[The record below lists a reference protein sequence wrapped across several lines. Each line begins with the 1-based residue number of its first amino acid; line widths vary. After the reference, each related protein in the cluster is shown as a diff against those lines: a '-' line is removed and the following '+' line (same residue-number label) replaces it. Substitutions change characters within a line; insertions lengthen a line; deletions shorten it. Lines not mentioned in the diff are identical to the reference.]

1 MRWFSGNTT
10 DTTAA
15 GAMRQGLAQLRQ
27 LHPQMLAILL
37 YERDQLQAQIAEMGG
52 GLEQGQIE
60 PSAPSN
66 QEVFFADWFEE

>member
-1 MRWFSGNTT
+1 MRLFTGNKT

-37 YERDQLQAQIAEMGG
+37 YERDQLQAQLAEMGG
-52 GLEQGQIE
+52 SLEQGQD
-60 PSAPSN
+60 PSQPSN
-66 QEVFFADWFEE
+66 LAVSFADWFEE

>member
-1 MRWFSGNTT
+1 MKYLQNERT
-10 DTTAA
+10 TTAA

-52 GLEQGQIE
+52 DLEQ
-60 PSAPSN
+60 PSGDPSN
-66 QEVFFADWFEE
+66 PSHLDVSFADWFEA